1 MELPRLKL
9 TKNGKDLKFV
19 PETEEDMALIFAFD
33 KADYRGFDLKNENM
47 QYVLGAVMREKYSR
61 YATDQA
67 FIDRAEQIT
76 DRLGSLYEIN
86 TEMMREAAGENGYEY
101 YDSNDDFARATGDG
115 IGIGLTDA
123 PVIVTLDGEEA
134 WVFMDYQLR
143 FEIEQLVR
151 FGSVIFT
158 YAGEE

>member
-9 TKNGKDLKFV
+9 TKSGKDLKFV
-19 PETEEDMALIFAFD
+19 PETEEDMALIFAFYE
-33 KADYRGFDLKNENM
+33 ADYREFDLANENIE
-47 QYVLGAVMREKYSR
+47 YILGAVMRKKYTR

-67 FIDRAEQIT
+67 FIDRAEGIT
-76 DRLGSLYEIN
+76 DHLGSLYEIN
-86 TEMMREAAGENGYEY
+86 TEMMKEAADENGYEY
-101 YDSNDDFARATGDG
+101 YGSNEDFARATGDG

-134 WVFMDYQLR
+134 WVFEDYQIW

-158 YAGEE
+158 YAGDE